1 MLRGKSYLS
10 LGGVSMGIAGSIV
23 DQPFFERYLGM
34 RVETVD
40 MSEYTRRMEE
50 GIYDPDEY
58 ERALAW
64 AKANCREGSDRNAA
78 DKAKS
83 REELDRDWEVVVR
96 MALIT
101 RDLLVG
107 NPRLAELGFAEEAMG
122 RNAILGGFQGQRQW
136 TDHSPNGDFMEAILN
151 SSFDWNGIRAPHIFA
166 TENDSLN
173 GATMLLMYLLT
184 NRAQIFADVR
194 TYWSP
199 DAVERVTG
207 YRPEGQAADGFIHLI
222 NSGAATL
229 DATGAMTDDA
239 GAPAMKPFWEISED
253 DVDGGAR
260 GDDLVSG
267 EPGLLPRRRV
277 LVAVRVPRRHA
288 GHDGAHQPRR
298 GHGPGA
304 PDRGGLDRR
313 PAAAR
318 STTSSTSG
326 PTPPGRPTG
335 SCPARPGSGPF
346 RDVYTVMANW
356 AANHGAISYGH
367 VGADLISL
375 ASILRIP
382 VHMHNVPEEDVFR
395 PSAWSNLG
403 TADLEGADFRACANF
418 GPLYGRR

>member
-1 MLRGKSYLS
+1 
-10 LGGVSMGIAGSIV
+10 
-23 DQPFFERYLGM
+23 
-34 RVETVD
+34 
-40 MSEYTRRMEE
+40 
-50 GIYDPDEY
+50 
-58 ERALAW
+58 
-64 AKANCREGSDRNAA
+64 
-78 DKAKS
+78 
-83 REELDRDWEVVVR
+83 

-107 NPRLAELGFAEEAMG
+107 NPRLAELGFGEESLG

-151 SSFDWNGIRAPHIFA
+151 SSFDWTGVRAPHIFA

-194 TYWSP
+194 TYWRAE
-199 DAVERVTG
+199 AVERVTG
-207 YRPEGQAADGFIHLI
+207 HQPEGLAADGFIHLI

-229 DATGAMTDDA
+229 DATGAMTDAA
-239 GAPAMKPFWEISED
+239 GAPAMKPFWEID
-253 DVDGGAR
+253 DNDVAAALAATTWYPANRGYFRGGGFSSQFVSRGGMPVTMAR
-260 GDDLVSG
+260 INLVSG
-267 EPGLLPRRRV
+267 TGPVLQIAEGWTVDLPREVHDV
-277 LVAVRVPRRHA
+277 LDQRTDPTWPTHWFVPRTT
-288 GHDGAHQPRR
+288 GH
-298 GHGPGA
+298 
-304 PDRGGLDRR
+304 
-313 PAAAR
+313 
-318 STTSSTSG
+318 
-326 PTPPGRPTG
+326 
-335 SCPARPGSGPF
+335 GPF